1 MVFSFNKIGYYEM
14 YLFILNSIILI
25 IDSFEL
31 NIECL
36 VFNKLYGETSMAE
49 YNIQLNNMNKTEN
62 TIYM

>member
-1 MVFSFNKIGYYEM
+1 M